1 MRLRFLFLL
10 LTFNCLAL
18 PAQQIDQLFY
28 HYKDT
33 VLSLPL
39 NTQHFFVYVDT
50 NEISLERLQRLYEV
64 TEVVNSVVPNVV
76 GLQVLCSQ
84 KK

>member
-1 MRLRFLFLL
+1 MKIRFILL
-10 LTFNCLAL
+10 LFVASSLFVS
-18 PAQQIDQLFY
+18 AQQSPMLSY
-28 HYKDT
+28 YYKES
-33 VLSLPL
+33 VRSIPI
-39 NTQHFFVYVDT
+39 NSQHFFVYVDT

-64 TEVVNSVVPNVV
+64 TEVVNSVMPNVV